1 MKVVSLVVTASLVT
15 ALLGTDVAGQTASR
29 AQRLENERDNLE
41 LQKVPPFKAFDNLYY
56 VGVGWVSSWLVTTNQ
71 GLILIDTLEERYV
84 DHLLDGITKLGFDPR
99 DIKYVLVLQAHF
111 DHYGGAALIQ
121 ERYGARVAMGEEDW
135 NMVAEVA
142 QAGGRCAAR
151 AWAPRREIAIRDGD
165 ILTLGN
171 TTLKLYA
178 TPGHTPGTT
187 SIDMTVYDG
196 GKPYRAFLFGGS
208 APARGVPATEQFLA
222 TLKRLE
228 GLQKGVQ
235 VRLVNHPFS
244 DPDFWDRVDKLARR
258 RPGDPH
264 PFVVAP
270 DVFPAWLQ
278 QLKGEAT
285 KQLQEERAKVP
296 AHREE

>member
-1 MKVVSLVVTASLVT
+1 
-15 ALLGTDVAGQTASR
+15 
-29 AQRLENERDNLE
+29 
-41 LQKVPPFKAFDNLYY
+41 
-56 VGVGWVSSWLVTTNQ
+56 
-71 GLILIDTLEERYV
+71 
-84 DHLLDGITKLGFDPR
+84 
-99 DIKYVLVLQAHF
+99 
-111 DHYGGAALIQ
+111 
-121 ERYGARVAMGEEDW
+121 
-135 NMVAEVA
+135 MVAEVS
-142 QAGGRCAAR
+142 QAGGRGAAR
-151 AWAPRREIAIRDGD
+151 ARAPRREIAIRDGD

-244 DPDFWDRVDKLARR
+244 DKDFWDRVDKLARR